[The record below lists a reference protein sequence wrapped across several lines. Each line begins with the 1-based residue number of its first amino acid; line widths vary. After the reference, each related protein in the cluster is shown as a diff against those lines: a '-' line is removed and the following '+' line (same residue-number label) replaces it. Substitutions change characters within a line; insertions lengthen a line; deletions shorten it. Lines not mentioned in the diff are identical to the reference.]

1 MINVSALCS
10 PPGEHRVPT
19 CFYFRKAPSSFTSS
33 AASRAIIL
41 FVFAS
46 NTLETCGLGWFQ
58 LQCWLFVHSQGWNHV
73 SVLRSSGTS
82 KSHFQSFKNAVVRL
96 LSFAPHVGT
105 TRQHGD
111 FSTLS
116 VLLFSMFALDD
127 SLQSS
132 DTCLPLHRRP
142 HGHSE
147 FSRC

>member
-19 CFYFRKAPSSFTSS
+19 CFYFRKAASSFTSS

-41 FVFAS
+41 FVFPS
-46 NTLETCGLGWFQ
+46 NTLETCGLGCFQ
-58 LQCWLFVHSQGWNHV
+58 LQSRLFVHSQGRNHIGV
-73 SVLRSSGTS
+73 PRSSVTS
-82 KSHFQSFKNAVVRL
+82 KGHFQSFKNASVRL

-116 VLLFSMFALDD
+116 VRLFLMFALDD

-132 DTCLPLHRRP
+132 DSCLALHRRP

-147 FSRC
+147 FSRW